1 MFYVLCSLFSV
12 PIVPQESEIRTN
24 NLDLHHAV
32 EYDREEY
39 ERQSPM
45 ITIHVSLKTR
55 NLLDQLVRDSGL
67 SMQEVV
73 DQALE
78 LYRRQQILAQT
89 DMAYRALR
97 ADPEAWQAFRTE
109 QIEWDTTLSDGLENY

>member
-1 MFYVLCSLFSV
+1 MTTT
-12 PIVPQESEIRTN
+12 IR
-24 NLDLHHAV
+24 
-32 EYDREEY
+32 
-39 ERQSPM
+39 
-45 ITIHVSLKTR
+45 VSLKTR
-55 NLLDQLVRDSGL
+55 TVLNQLAQNVGL